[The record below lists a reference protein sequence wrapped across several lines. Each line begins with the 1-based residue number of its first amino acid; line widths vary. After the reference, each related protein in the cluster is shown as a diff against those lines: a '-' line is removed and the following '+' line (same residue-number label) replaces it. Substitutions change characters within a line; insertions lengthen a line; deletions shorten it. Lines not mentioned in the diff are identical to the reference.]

1 MRLTMDQL
9 KYNYA
14 FIGYRDYY
22 LLSLSELAQEME
34 IVINPDPWNS
44 YGAGLKQIC
53 RAHFSSN
60 VYKYVDLPFKW
71 IWRKGI
77 CKAEFSTKKP
87 ICFLLYGSHPT
98 VYVHGLIPYIKKHYK
113 NSAVVLQCTDKVEW
127 YKKRFGVKE
136 FDQTAEQADLVVTY
150 NPVDAEKYGYELF
163 PPIIPD
169 YSGYPNGSNAPV
181 SDILYV
187 GRSKGRVDLLHS
199 IYEKVTKAGLICD
212 FTIIGVSKEERLTNT
227 NINYDR
233 FIDYRDVIDKINQTK
248 CILNIPQEGAA
259 GLSLR
264 DYEAIGNHK
273 YILTNNTEI
282 ESSPLLSRNQLILID
297 DNTVADYSR
306 IRTPLLIN
314 SQQMKRLDWKNR
326 IEWIEKKL

>member
-1 MRLTMDQL
+1 MDQL

-22 LLSLSELAQEME
+22 LLSLNELAQEME

-98 VYVHGLIPYIKKHYK
+98 VYVHGLIPYIKEHYK
-113 NSAVVLQCTDKVEW
+113 NSVVVLQCTDKVEW
-127 YKKRFGVKE
+127 YKNRFGRKE
-136 FDQTAEQADLVVTY
+136 FDQTVSQADLVVTY
-150 NPVDAEKYGYELF
+150 NPVDADIYGYELF

-169 YSGYPNGSNAPV
+169 YSKYPNVSNALA

-199 IYEKVTKAGLICD
+199 IYRKATKSGLICD
-212 FTIIGVSKEERLTNT
+212 FTIIGVPKEDRLSNT
-227 NINYDR
+227 NINYDK
-233 FIDYRDVIDKINQTK
+233 FVDYRDVIDKINQTK
-248 CILNIPQEGAA
+248 CILNIPQDGAA

-273 YILTNNTEI
+273 YILTNNSGI
-282 ESSPLLSRNQLILID
+282 VYSSLPSRDQIILVD
-297 DNTVADYSR
+297 ENADADYSR
-306 IRTPLLIN
+306 VNVPLLIN
-314 SQQMKRLDWKNR
+314 DQKMKRFDWRSR